1 MERAALLSH
10 PLWFICSLAL
20 LALLWAR
27 GRKSWR
33 PEACPVDLSGK
44 TAIVTGASSGIG
56 KAVALDLARRNART
70 ILACRCRDKG
80 QAAVEEIR
88 KATGNPQVQLRLLD
102 ISSMASVR
110 DFARKFLEEGS
121 QLHILVNNAGVTG
134 LPFAITAEGLELTF
148 ATNVL
153 GPFLLTNLL
162 LGTMVASAPAR
173 IVNVSSFRHFC
184 VRKVDL
190 KWLTGEELPKNA
202 SHAYDC
208 TKLMNVAFTI
218 KLAQR
223 LQGTGKHPASCEV
236 PVAGKNHRNRTEEK
250 EESVLANVLSPGLV
264 RTEILRNY
272 GRASRLLYR
281 LCSPFM
287 RRTCSAGPGELDSRS
302 PGGLWLLVLFLCP
315 PPKPV
320 LRGSPALSPQ
330 SPQKGATSTLYC
342 AVAPEVE
349 GISGKYFDSNCTLVL
364 PQDLAQDPALG
375 QRLWDALEKATD
387 LKTEGSHQ
395 AVSGP
400 LGRER

>member
-1 MERAALLSH
+1 MEGAALLSH
-10 PLWFICSLAL
+10 PLWFICTLAL
-20 LALLWAR
+20 LALLWVR
-27 GRKSWR
+27 RRQSWR
-33 PEACPVDLSGK
+33 ADACPVDLSGK

-88 KATGNPQVQLRLLD
+88 RATGNPQVHLRLLD

-110 DFARKFLEEGS
+110 DFARKFLEEES

-134 LPFAITAEGLELTF
+134 LPFAVTAEGLELTF
-148 ATNVL
+148 ATNVS

-190 KWLTGEELPKNA
+190 KWLTGEERTENA
-202 SHAYDC
+202 SQAYNC
-208 TKLMNVAFTI
+208 TKLMNIAFNTE
-218 KLAQR
+218 LARR
-223 LQGTGKHPASCEV
+223 LQGTG
-236 PVAGKNHRNRTEEK
+236 
-250 EESVLANVLSPGLV
+250 VLANVLSPGIV
-264 RTEILRNY
+264 RTEILRHY

-287 RRTCSAGPGELDSRS
+287 KS
-302 PGGLWLLVLFLCP
+302 PP
-315 PPKPV
+315 
-320 LRGSPALSPQ
+320 
-330 SPQKGATSTLYC
+330 KGATSTLYC

-349 GISGKYFDSNCTLVL
+349 GISGKYFDSNCALVL
-364 PQDLAQDPALG
+364 PQALAQDPGLG
-375 QRLWDALEKATD
+375 QSLWDALEVATG
-387 LKTEGSHQ
+387 LKTAGSHQ
-395 AVSGP
+395 VVSGP
-400 LGRER
+400 P